1 MRNILSPHGRTRRTN
16 YLLGLIAIN
25 LLGMFVRGRPG
36 GSTPAEASFGF
47 IVTAILLWPLYC
59 MMTRRLHD
67 ADRTSIQ
74 AILTLC
80 CAVIAAFFAGVSD
93 TLSVR
98 NDLPSTISLF
108 ASLALVASSISM
120 MVMRPTKGPN
130 RYGDDPR
137 RRSDDSEGV
146 IA

>member
-16 YLLGLIAIN
+16 YLLGLVAIN
-25 LLGMFVRGRPG
+25 LVGIAVRGQTT
-36 GSTPAEASFGF
+36 GSTPAEASVGF
-47 IVTAILLWPLYC
+47 IVTAIMMWPLYC
-59 MMTRRLHD
+59 LMTRRLHD

-80 CAVIAAFFAGVSD
+80 CAVIAAFFAGVSG
-93 TLSVR
+93 TLAVR
-98 NDLPSTISLF
+98 SDLPATISLF
-108 ASLALVASSISM
+108 ASLALAASSISM
-120 MVMRPTKGPN
+120 MVMRPTRGPN

-137 RRSDDSEGV
+137 RRSEDSEGV